1 MQACIIISKKAQLP
15 NDAKKLGQNF
25 ILTEEKSKLAFTLPH
40 KVSLKA
46 FQYKI
51 LNSILYTN
59 KKLLQIRYY
68 EHGGCTFC
76 DKESETLHHLFFFCP
91 YSNICWK
98 QDENCYFTITNQVMA
113 LSLQDIII
121 GIRTLSCLLLNYLIL
136 IRKIHIWDCRRTH
149 AHPSIESFKLKVKIY
164 YQTERN
170 IASKNKDLETFYK
183 N

>member
-68 EHGGCTFC
+68 EHGGCTSVT
-76 DKESETLHHLFFFCP
+76 KNQKHYTTLFFFCT

-98 QDENCYFTITNQVMA
+98 QVKNYYFTITNQVMA

-121 GIRTLSCLLLNYLIL
+121 GITTLSCLLLNYLIL